1 MAWMDEIDF
10 SREPN
15 SKEWVGMCR
24 RNQARW
30 DAHNTGGKMYILD
43 IENRSISHKFQVHQI
58 AKNAWQAALRY
69 YKGLDHQVPA
79 WTWKCTKVVKA
90 TLKS

>member
-15 SKEWVGMCR
+15 SREWVGMCR

-30 DAHNTGGKMYILD
+30 NAHNTGEKVYILD
-43 IENRSISHKFQVHQI
+43 IENRSLPHKFQVHQC

-69 YKGLDHQVPA
+69 YKGLDHKVPA
-79 WTWKCTKVVKA
+79 WTWKCTKVIKA
-90 TLKS
+90 TLKP